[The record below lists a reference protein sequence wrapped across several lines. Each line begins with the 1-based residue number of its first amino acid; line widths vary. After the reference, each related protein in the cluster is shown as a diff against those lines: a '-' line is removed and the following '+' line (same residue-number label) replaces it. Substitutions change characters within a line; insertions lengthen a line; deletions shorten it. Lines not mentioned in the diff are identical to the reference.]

1 MSSALHHIPHRT
13 KKLPPLRVGIG
24 GPVGSGKTR
33 LVESIVPL
41 LQSGGVDTAVITN
54 DLVTDEDAR
63 RVRASG
69 VIDPQ
74 RVIAVETGAC
84 PHTAIREDPSVNL
97 AAVDRLAAAYPS
109 LDVVLIESGGDNLA
123 ATFSSDLVDFWV
135 FVIDTAGGES
145 RLFSYE
151 LKFIKA
157 RELARFFTTVVF
169 APEDLS
175 LVRGDPGQRRD
186 LLDQLVLHGNRALV
200 EDGEGAPAG
209 AVARDFIGRQPLAVD
224 VAAEV
229 GACVDVRIQVR
240 DVEGVVGRQ
249 LALVQAQRI
258 GFGRGLGGDV
268 RARGLVLL
276 AADQRGTDGHGQQEN
291 LGFADHFRWP
301 PGR

>member
-1 MSSALHHIPHRT
+1 MRPDPIRI
-13 KKLPPLRVGIG
+13 GIG

-41 LQSGGVDTAVITN
+41 LQSRGVDTAVITN

-135 FVIDTAGGES
+135 FVIDTAGGDDIP
-145 RLFSYE
+145 RKQGIGL
-151 LKFIKA
+151 LQADLLVVNKID
-157 RELARFFTTVVF
+157 LAPLVG
-169 APEDLS
+169 ADLDRM
-175 LVRGDPGQRRD
+175 RGDC
-186 LLDQLVLHGNRALV
+186 
-200 EDGEGAPAG
+200 
-209 AVARDFIGRQPLAVD
+209 AVARPRKPTLFTDLRHQVGVSD
-224 VAAEV
+224 VVEQIIRGAMIPVRDHVAEV
-229 GACVDVRIQVR
+229 GA
-240 DVEGVVGRQ
+240 
-249 LALVQAQRI
+249 
-258 GFGRGLGGDV
+258 
-268 RARGLVLL
+268 
-276 AADQRGTDGHGQQEN
+276 
-291 LGFADHFRWP
+291 
-301 PGR
+301 